1 MALAITPDQILKRVE
16 ASLSSLVRLAGD
28 HEGLMPSMIDLDGQ
42 DMLIEAP
49 PAIPGQRDGDRSF
62 RGSNLVHD
70 EATLATLYGLARA
83 RGRTDFAAAADRY
96 LERFATHC
104 APTPTGLFPWGEHA
118 FWDLD
123 ADNIGDSGRHR
134 DPTREHNAIHDHLR
148 ATPFWLWE
156 KLHEFNPDCVQ
167 AFADGL
173 HFHWT
178 EGEPAEYIRHATIQ
192 TRQLHPR
199 STRSCDFPRHGGFFI
214 CDWAFAY
221 RTGGR
226 PQTLDE
232 IEKMLDYWWPKR
244 DDKGLLQ
251 IESRTPEDNDRF
263 HDVNAPA
270 QTLSLAISLLEAAPQ
285 LESGEPALAQKMRT
299 RAATY
304 LDAFFAAPHDID
316 AGVYAILSRRSTN
329 ELYQAMPIWGSVYG
343 VWPASYVALTAL
355 LGYRHTADERLL
367 TWARSVG
374 EQYAAEPIPDDVR
387 VPAMDAGLGLG
398 LLADLYELTGEAVW
412 QEAGLG
418 LADRLVEIYFQ
429 GVLPSGA
436 SGIDWYESQMGPG
449 FLLHGLARVAL
460 LSQDRE
466 TCPLGADYTA
476 R

>member
-1 MALAITPDQILKRVE
+1 MASMIAPEHILSRVVHSLERLIQLADPHQ
-16 ASLSSLVRLAGD
+16 
-28 HEGLMPSMIDLDGQ
+28 GLMPSMVDLDGQ
-42 DMLIEAP
+42 GMLAEAP

-70 EATLATLYGLARA
+70 EATLATLYGLAKATERPHL
-83 RGRTDFAAAADRY
+83 AAAADRY

-123 ADNIGDSGRHR
+123 ADAIGDSHRQR
-134 DPTREHNAIHDHLR
+134 DPARDGSAIHDHLR
-148 ATPFWLWE
+148 AIPFWLWE
-156 KLHEFNPDCVQ
+156 RLQEFNPACVQ

-173 HFHWT
+173 HYHWT

-192 TRQLHPR
+192 TCQLHPR
-199 STRSCDFPRHGGFFI
+199 GARSCDFPRHGGFFI
-214 CDWAFAY
+214 CDWVFAF

-226 PQTLDE
+226 QQTLDE
-232 IEKMLDYWWPKR
+232 IQKMLDYWWPRR
-244 DDKGLLQ
+244 DDRGLLQ
-251 IESRTPEDNDRF
+251 IESRTPADDDRF

-270 QTLSLAISLLEAAPQ
+270 QTLSLAISLLEAVPL
-285 LESGEPALAQKMRT
+285 LESDQPALAHEMRR
-299 RAATY
+299 RATAY
-304 LDAFFAAPHDID
+304 IDAFFAAPHDLDDGI
-316 AGVYAILSRRSTN
+316 YAILSRRSTN
-329 ELYQAMPIWGSVYG
+329 ELYQSMPIWGSVYG

-367 TWARSVG
+367 RWARSVG
-374 EQYAAEPIPDDVR
+374 ERYAVEPIPDDVR
-387 VPAMDAGLGLG
+387 APAMDAGLGLG
-398 LLADLYELTGEAVW
+398 LLADLYELTGEARW
-412 QEAGLG
+412 QEAGLR
-418 LADRLVEIYFQ
+418 LAERLVETYFQ
-429 GVLPSGA
+429 GVLPAGA

-466 TCPLGADYTA
+466 NCPLETDYTA